1 VTARAWVVFLS
12 RRLSAIAVL
21 LLLVSFLIF
30 ALLYIAPGNP
40 IDILLGETPRTPDV
54 IQKLN
59 HQYHLDQPFFTQYWI
74 WLKNAAR
81 LHFGTS
87 INNTLPVSVEIK
99 TRFPTSALL
108 GAYAFLLT
116 MVFGLAMGL
125 IAALK
130 RETKVDRGIMGAAV
144 VGLSSPAFVTA
155 IGLLYLFSIT
165 LKWFPVYGK
174 GAGFVDELWHL
185 TLPAIA
191 LAVVTT
197 AAIAKQTRAALL
209 GVLDQDYVAFAR
221 ARGLSQ
227 TRVLFRYILRNGLV
241 PVATIATILL
251 SALITGAVLAEAIF
265 SIPGIGGLLVQAAN
279 NQDIPVLQGVGML
292 LAAMIMLANLAADVL
307 YMLIDPRIRFA
318 HGSR

>member
-1 VTARAWVVFLS
+1 VTARAWALFLA

-40 IDILLGETPRTPDV
+40 IDILLGETPRTGDV
-54 IQKLN
+54 VQKLN

-116 MVFGLAMGL
+116 MFFGLAMGL
-125 IAALK
+125 LAALK